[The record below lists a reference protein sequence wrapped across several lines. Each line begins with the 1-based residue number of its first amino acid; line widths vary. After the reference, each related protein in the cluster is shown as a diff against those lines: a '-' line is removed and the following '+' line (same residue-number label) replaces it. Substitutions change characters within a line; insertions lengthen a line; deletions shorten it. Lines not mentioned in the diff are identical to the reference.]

1 MWLKGF
7 ATLLL
12 CQCLGEIIKHSLG
25 ILIPGPV
32 LGMFILFIYLI
43 IRGELSES
51 LQSASTPLIQNLAL
65 LFVPTT
71 VGIFFLG
78 ANFEGQWLAF
88 ILASFVGTLLALV
101 LVGLALKRIIPHEED
116 DHA

>member
-7 ATLLL
+7 AILLL
-12 CQCLGEIIKHSLG
+12 FQCIGELLKRWLG
-25 ILIPGPV
+25 ILVPGPV
-32 LGMFILFIYLI
+32 LGMFLLFIFLI
-43 IRGELSES
+43 VQGEISDAV
-51 LQSASTPLIQNLAL
+51 QQASTPLIQNLSL

-78 ANFEGQWLAF
+78 ANFEGQWAAF
-88 ILASFVGTLLALV
+88 LLASFVGTLIALV
-101 LVGLALKRIIPHEED
+101 LVGLTLRAVFPADED